1 MLVKWKNIT
10 IRRELT
16 DSRLDARNVQDYHGM
31 SFFPESKKTTK
42 DYWGSSKEWKDTGVN
57 LNALPLSKKKR
68 DNLSTKNMTNMDWNY
83 EPVTTINL
91 QYPLVSFGESRAVIT
106 LKIGEQRESGTY
118 IGFSI
123 KWNIRLRFPNDSHCL
138 LNY

>member
-1 MLVKWKNIT
+1 MKKYNNKEGIDWFQAWCKKCARLSWDVLFSRKQEDYQRLLGFVKRMKRYRSQPKCSPT
-10 IRRELT
+10 I
-16 DSRLDARNVQDYHGM
+16 Q
-31 SFFPESKKTTK
+31 
-42 DYWGSSKEWKDTGVN
+42 
-57 LNALPLSKKKR
+57 KKR
-68 DNLSTKNMTNMDWNY
+68 DNLNTKNMTNMDWNY

-138 LNY
+138 LNH